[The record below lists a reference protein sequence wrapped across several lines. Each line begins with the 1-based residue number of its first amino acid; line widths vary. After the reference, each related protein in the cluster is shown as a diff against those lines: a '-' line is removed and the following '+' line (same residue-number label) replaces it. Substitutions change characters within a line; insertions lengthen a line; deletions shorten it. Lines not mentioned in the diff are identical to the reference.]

1 MSTKA
6 AFSSALAPGE
16 VFAGKYRIER
26 VLGQGG
32 MGVVLAAH
40 HLQLDELV
48 AIKVLHPTFATQ
60 PDQVERFLREGRAA
74 VKIRS
79 EHVARVSDI
88 GTVEGGVPYMV
99 MEFLEGHDLGE
110 IVKARGKQSV
120 DDVVTWVLQACEAL
134 AEAHALGIVH
144 RDLKPANLFLT
155 QRADGSATIKV
166 LDFGISKLLDSGID
180 SAALTNTNGMMGSPL
195 YMSPEQLHSP
205 KGVDARADVWA
216 LGVILFEMLTGERPY
231 SAESLP
237 ALVLAIATEPP
248 RSLGELLPG
257 TPRDLEAIVDRC
269 LEKKAEH
276 RFADI
281 GALARALLPFA
292 PKGMEP
298 SVERIQRVLA
308 SVPRRSKTG
317 TTEKIAAV
325 KAELPGERATGSS
338 SSSQSGPRKTVNPA
352 VASLQANSVDEQQE
366 ATLLEPVG
374 PRVSG
379 AAAPDA
385 KAPKGLSTTNVGV
398 SASQPPPSAK
408 SSTPRGP
415 LPWIAGIAVAG
426 AIAVLG
432 ITLARGPAAATKGV
446 AAPAS
451 TGAPTLPHGAASSA
465 TVTATVSAPSAAS
478 TSASTSA
485 APVAPS
491 VVAPPVVTS
500 PVVASSVVAPTKGT
514 GKVVPPKGKSNC
526 DPPYTLDADGQKH
539 FKVECL

>member
-88 GTVEGGVPYMV
+88 GTVDGVPYMV

-166 LDFGISKLLDSGID
+166 LDFGISKLLDTGID

-216 LGVILFEMLTGERPY
+216 LGVILFELLSGERPY

-325 KAELPGERATGSS
+325 QAELPGERATGSS

-374 PRVSG
+374 PRVGG
-379 AAAPDA
+379 AAAPET

-398 SASQPPPSAK
+398 SASQPPPSATASK
-408 SSTPRGP
+408 PRARCRGSRASRWQARSPSSESRSRAGPPRP
-415 LPWIAGIAVAG
+415 PRAWRHQLPR
-426 AIAVLG
+426 
-432 ITLARGPAAATKGV
+432 ARRPWRTV
-446 AAPAS
+446 R
-451 TGAPTLPHGAASSA
+451 LPSP
-465 TVTATVSAPSAAS
+465 TVTATTMASTTSAPSTA
-478 TSASTSA
+478 TSASASVSA
-485 APVAPS
+485 APA
-491 VVAPPVVTS
+491 
-500 PVVASSVVAPTKGT
+500 ASSVVAPTKGT

>member
-6 AFSSALAPGE
+6 AFSSALAAGE

-110 IVKARGKQSV
+110 VVKTRGRQSV

-166 LDFGISKLLDSGID
+166 LDFGISKLLDTGID

-205 KGVDARADVWA
+205 KSVDARADVWA
-216 LGVILFEMLTGERPY
+216 LGVILFELLTGERPY

-248 RSLGELLPG
+248 CSLGELLPG

-269 LEKKAEH
+269 LEKKPEQ

-281 GALARALLPFA
+281 GALAQALLPFA

-325 KAELPGERATGSS
+325 KAELGDRATGSS

-352 VASLQANSVDEQQE
+352 VASLQASSVDEQQE
-366 ATLLEPVG
+366 ATLLEPVARG
-374 PRVSG
+374 SAV
-379 AAAPDA
+379 A
-385 KAPKGLSTTNVGV
+385 KAPEATPPKGLSTTNVGV
-398 SASQPPPSAK
+398 SASQPPPVARATK
-408 SSTPRGP
+408 QRNV
-415 LPWIAGIAVAG
+415 LPWVAGIAVAG
-426 AIAVLG
+426 AIAGLG
-432 ITLARGPAAATKGV
+432 ISLARGPAAAPQQGP
-446 AAPAS
+446 AAAK
-451 TGAPTLPHGAASSA
+451 ASSA
-465 TVTATVSAPSAAS
+465 PTTPVTAAPMPSATPS
-478 TSASTSA
+478 TSASTPGTPA
-485 APVAPS
+485 LAPS
-491 VVAPPVVTS
+491 VSLSTAPSQAATP
-500 PVVASSVVAPTKGT
+500 VASVPVAVPPKGS
-514 GKVVPPKGKSNC
+514 GKVVPPKAKGNC